1 MKKIPSSGHLVSQ
14 SNRPISNKL
23 FTDPAVAFLW
33 LPLPS
38 FDHIPSDTWLGP
50 GRSFPNLTRAVLGGS
65 LRRQQLGVSN
75 VHDYALWKVKIVMWP
90 WTLRLNR
97 LIIAWLASWAKDE
110 DNTLTRPSGGGRFQC
125 KPLNIYTYIRW
136 ETSVFSNVKTQ
147 MLTMLIQIGG
157 MEKNTCHTCVLFWW
171 MNLGKKVVALG
182 SLQTFGSTD
191 PWAGHYKDLL
201 FASKLRNSVH
211 LVLVGD
217 WGVQKLFWSNWKPRS
232 EGFRPLSLLGR
243 ILKHMGLRKMTL
255 QEVSGVC
262 NLDFNS
268 QKYTVEYNETVYIC
282 LLKNRTDQLTWN
294 ISQLHINLYTVFNWF
309 AGFLPRRGK
318 TSLSTF
324 WSWSSRR

>member
-1 MKKIPSSGHLVSQ
+1 MWENNSQTERPGSTCHPKVKHQSSSSRELSRIVQLFGIAMKKIPSSGHLVSQ

-65 LRRQQLGVSN
+65 LRRQQLGVSKMP
-75 VHDYALWKVKIVMWP
+75 DYALWKVKTVMWP

-110 DNTLTRPSGGGRFQC
+110 DNTLTRPIGGGRFQC
-125 KPLNIYTYIRW
+125 KTLYIRW
-136 ETSVFSNVKTQ
+136 EASIFSNMKTKT
-147 MLTMLIQIGG
+147 LTMLIQMGG
-157 MEKNTCHTCVLFWW
+157 MEKNTCHTCVLFWS

-182 SLQTFGSTD
+182 GLQTFGTTD
-191 PWAGHYKDLL
+191 PWAGHYKDLP

-217 WGVQKLFWSNWKPRS
+217 WGVRKLLWSNWKPRS
-232 EGFRPLSLLGR
+232 QGFRPVSLLGR

-268 QKYTVEYNETVYIC
+268 QKYTVEYNDTVY
-282 LLKNRTDQLTWN
+282 
-294 ISQLHINLYTVFNWF
+294 
-309 AGFLPRRGK
+309 
-318 TSLSTF
+318 
-324 WSWSSRR
+324 